1 MPDWLTTAESRPPNA
16 WIKTKLKQNSRTN
29 LAHRNNFPDENIA
42 FSWLASRKSPS
53 FASYFVINTF
63 NKYYKLFLCIN
74 EEHNRLNRAA
84 KSSKTIDEVPDVDVT
99 AILNWRNAESA
110 GMNMMPNEMLTVWF
124 QSMWQEA
131 SP

>member
-1 MPDWLTTAESRPPNA
+1 
-16 WIKTKLKQNSRTN
+16 
-29 LAHRNNFPDENIA
+29 
-42 FSWLASRKSPS
+42 
-53 FASYFVINTF
+53 
-63 NKYYKLFLCIN
+63 
-74 EEHNRLNRAA
+74 LNRKA